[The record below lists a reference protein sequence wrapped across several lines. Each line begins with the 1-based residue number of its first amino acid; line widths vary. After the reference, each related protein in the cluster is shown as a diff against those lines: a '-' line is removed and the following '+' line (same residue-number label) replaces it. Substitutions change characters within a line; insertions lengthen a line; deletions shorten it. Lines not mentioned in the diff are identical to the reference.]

1 MDVPAEPTE
10 AMNVVLFANE
20 LKGGLCGKD
29 RRGRRDSHA
38 SAADRDAFG
47 DATLES
53 ATDASSTLPT
63 FL

>member
-1 MDVPAEPTE
+1 
-10 AMNVVLFANE
+10 MNVALFANE

-38 SAADRDAFG
+38 SAAERDAFG

-53 ATDASSTLPT
+53 ATDVIDLTPEKCTERQA
-63 FL
+63 